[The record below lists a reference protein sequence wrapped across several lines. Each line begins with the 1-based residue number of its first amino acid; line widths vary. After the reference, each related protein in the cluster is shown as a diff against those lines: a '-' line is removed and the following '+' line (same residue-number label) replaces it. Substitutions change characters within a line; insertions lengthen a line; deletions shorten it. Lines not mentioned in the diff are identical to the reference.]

1 LKTAPLEEA
10 AVLPHLVV
18 LLSKQA
24 SRNNKESPVS
34 KPRVRVACVV
44 LAAALGGCGGGGDG
58 AARLAA
64 VQKALDA
71 HPPAVGVPRGKACE
85 VGSPVADAYMDP
97 DKLSHVKE
105 VKVTPDGTGMGIG
118 MAQDPCY
125 KFTWDSSVTFG
136 QPAFP
141 GEGVALG
148 RYIVDKVGDDE
159 TVGSGQAAPFRAHF
173 EATGLGKELIAAG
186 LATLPQDV
194 PNGHATITKDADG
207 NFVAQTQLQ

>member
-1 LKTAPLEEA
+1 M
-10 AVLPHLVV
+10 
-18 LLSKQA
+18 SM
-24 SRNNKESPVS
+24 
-34 KPRVRVACVV
+34 PRLRISLFVFG
-44 LAAALGGCGGGGDG
+44 AALVGCGGGGDG

-71 HPPAVGVPRGKACE
+71 HPPAIGVPRGKACE

-97 DKLSHVKE
+97 NKFSHVKE

-125 KFTWDSSVTFG
+125 KFTWDSSVTFD

-141 GEGVALG
+141 GVGVAIG
-148 RYIVDKVGDDE
+148 RLIVDKVGDDE

-173 EATGLGKELIAAG
+173 EANDLGKELIAAG
-186 LATLPQDV
+186 LAQPPRDV

-207 NFVAQTQLQ
+207 NFVAQAQLQ